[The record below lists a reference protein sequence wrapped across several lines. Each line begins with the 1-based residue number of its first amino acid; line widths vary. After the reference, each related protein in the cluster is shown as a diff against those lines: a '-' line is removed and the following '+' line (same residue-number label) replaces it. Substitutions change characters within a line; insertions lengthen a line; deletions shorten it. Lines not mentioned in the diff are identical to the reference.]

1 MLEYT
6 GAGRSLPRLLFIIL
20 VMHRRLITLARS
32 TPLPLLLTILA
43 GLGAGL
49 LTIFQA
55 WALSSIIND
64 VFLENLWLDDVW
76 PTLQLMLAL
85 IVGRALLAWV
95 GDVAA
100 SAVAV
105 RIKTDLRQRL
115 FDHLVKL
122 GPAYTRGERTGEIA
136 ATTVEGIEAL
146 DAYFSQYLPQLVIS
160 ALVPLSILL
169 FVFPIDLLS
178 GIVLLLTA
186 PLIPFF
192 MILIGKTGE
201 ALTKR
206 QYETLSRLS
215 AHFLDSLQGLTTLKQ
230 FGAGKSHARTIARA
244 SDQFRDTT
252 LGVLRVTFLS
262 AFALELIATIS
273 TAVVAVEVGLRLLYG
288 FMPFQPALFVLILAP
303 ELYVPLRMLGLRFH
317 AGMSGT
323 SAARRIY
330 EILDTPL
337 PPEPETPAV
346 LTSSEPSTITFDNIM
361 FTYPGE
367 TRPALSD
374 VSLTIRAG
382 QRVALVGASGAGKT
396 TLASL
401 LLRFAAPG
409 SGRISVEGV
418 NLADIPAEAWRE
430 HVAWVPQKPYLFHDS
445 IAANIRI
452 ANPNASDE
460 AVREAARAANLH
472 DFIESLPEGYGTVIG
487 EGGARLSGGQAQR
500 LALARAF
507 LKNAPI
513 LILDEPTSSL
523 DPHQEAL
530 LEEAV
535 RRLMSGRTVITI
547 AHRLNTVFN
556 ADQIVVLDS
565 GRVVETGKHA
575 ALLAQNGAY
584 AQMVAAYSQVPIQ
597 PAPAPASE
605 PGGRLGVFA
614 EKFSGATPAF
624 PSGSVGRAGI
634 GRLLGFLDGDWLR
647 VAASVLLGALTVSAS
662 VGLMGASAY
671 LISGA
676 AIFGSIA
683 PLQLSIVGVRFF
695 GIARSVLRYAE
706 RLVSHGVTFRL
717 LARLRLW
724 FYQSIEPLAPARLM
738 QYRTGD
744 LLSRVVADVEAL
756 ENFYVRVVAPPLVA
770 LVVTAWTSLFLGTFH
785 PALGWTLFGFLLALG
800 LAAPLLTQ
808 FSALRPGRTMVARRA
823 DLHTQLVDGVQGLPD
838 LLVFGRASDRRG
850 RIAQTGAGYA
860 RAQRAM
866 SVVTGLGNALGVL
879 LSNLGMWSV
888 LYLSIPLV
896 TDGLL
901 PGVMLASMVLITLA
915 TFEAV
920 MPLPQA
926 AQMLGVTNAAAR
938 RLFEVVD
945 STPEVQDP
953 PVPLPAPSHGLV
965 TFDRV
970 TFRYPALDAPALQ
983 EVSFLLEKGKRLAVV
998 GPSGAGKSTLVN
1010 LLMRFWDS
1018 PNAIRLD
1025 DHPIGAYKAEDVRR
1039 LMAVVSQNAYF
1050 FNATIK
1056 QNLLLARPRATDV
1069 LIEAA
1074 CRQAQIHDFIATL
1087 PQGYETWI
1095 GEQGARLSG
1104 GERQR
1109 LALARALLKDA
1120 PILLLDE
1127 PTANLDPLTEREV
1140 LAVLTRATE
1149 RRTTLLITHRLIGLE
1164 TFDEIL
1170 VLDHG
1175 RVVER
1180 GSHASLLA
1188 ARGLYHHLWQLQNR
1202 ILLAV

>member
-1 MLEYT
+1 
-6 GAGRSLPRLLFIIL
+6 
-20 VMHRRLITLARS
+20 MHRRLFTLARS
-32 TPLPLLLTILA
+32 TPLPLALTILA

-55 WALSSIIND
+55 WTLSSVINA
-64 VFLENLWLDDVW
+64 VFLESRWLDDIW
-76 PTLQLMLAL
+76 PTMQLMLAL
-85 IVGRALLAWV
+85 IIGRALLAWL
-95 GDVAA
+95 GDIAA

-136 ATTVEGIEAL
+136 ATAVEGIEAL
-146 DAYFSQYLPQLVIS
+146 DAYFSQYLPHLVIS

-169 FVFPIDLLS
+169 FVFPVDLLS
-178 GIVLLLTA
+178 GVVLLLTA

-192 MILIGKTGE
+192 MILIGKAGE

-230 FGAGKSHARTIARA
+230 FGAGKSHARSIGRA
-244 SDQFRDTT
+244 SNQFRDTT

-288 FMPFQPALFVLILAP
+288 FIPFQPALFVLILAP
-303 ELYVPLRMLGLRFH
+303 EFYMPLRMLGMRFH

-337 PPEPETPAV
+337 PPEPSNPVSLPVA
-346 LTSSEPSTITFDNIM
+346 EPSTIVM
-361 FTYPGE
+361 QGVGFTYPGE
-367 TRPALSD
+367 TQPALQN
-374 VSLTIRAG
+374 VNLTIRAG
-382 QRVALVGASGAGKT
+382 QRVALVGSSGAGKT

-401 LLRFAAPG
+401 LLRFAVPT
-409 SGRISVEGV
+409 SGRISVEGI

-430 HVAWVPQKPYLFHDS
+430 RIAWVPQKPHLFHDS

-472 DFIESLPEGYGTVIG
+472 DFIQSLPQGYDTLVG

-507 LKNAPI
+507 LKDAPI

-523 DPHQEAL
+523 DPQQEVL
-530 LEEAV
+530 LEDAV

-547 AHRLNTVFN
+547 AHRLNTVFT
-556 ADQIVVLDS
+556 ADQIVVLEA
-565 GRVVETGKHA
+565 GRVAEAGTHA
-575 ALLAQNGAY
+575 ELMDRAGVY
-584 AQMVAAYSQVPIQ
+584 AGMVAAYGGT
-597 PAPAPASE
+597 PAVAPQTLETNLAH
-605 PGGRLGVFA
+605 PGGRIE
-614 EKFSGATPAF
+614 EKAPPEPPSLPNFGAGSPA
-624 PSGSVGRAGI
+624 VW
-634 GRLLGFLDGDWLR
+634 RLLGFLDGAWLQ
-647 VAASVLLGALTVSAS
+647 VGASVLLGALTISAS
-662 VGLMGASAY
+662 VGLMGTSAY

-683 PLQLSIVGVRFF
+683 PLQISIVGVRFF
-695 GIARSVLRYAE
+695 GISRGFFRYLE

-724 FYQSIEPLAPARLM
+724 FYESIEPLAPARLM
-738 QYRTGD
+738 QYRAGD

-756 ENFYVRVVAPPLVA
+756 ENFYVRVVAPPVVA
-770 LVVTAWTSLFLGTFH
+770 VIVTAWTSLLLGAFH
-785 PALGWTLFGFLLALG
+785 PSLGWMLFGALLSLG
-800 LAAPLLTQ
+800 LAAPLLAQ
-808 FSALRPGRTMVARRA
+808 FAALKPGRAMVARRA
-823 DLHTQLVDGVQGLPD
+823 ELHTQLVDGVQGLAD
-838 LLVFGRASDRRG
+838 LLVFGRQSERQA

-866 SVVTGLGNALGVL
+866 SVVTGLNSALGIL
-879 LSNLGMWSV
+879 LTNLGMWGV
-888 LYLSIPLV
+888 LTLSIPLV
-896 TDGLL
+896 TEGVI
-901 PGVMLASMVLITLA
+901 PGVMLASMALIALA
-915 TFEAV
+915 AFEAV
-920 MPLPQA
+920 LPLPQA
-926 AQMLGVTNAAAR
+926 AQMLGVTSAAAR

-945 STPEVQDP
+945 ATPEVHDP
-953 PVPLPAPSHGLV
+953 PVPLPPPVHGLV
-965 TFDRV
+965 KFDNLTFG
-970 TFRYPALDAPALQ
+970 YAAQGAPALK
-983 EVSFLLEKGKRLAVV
+983 EITFTLDKGKRLAVV
-998 GPSGAGKSTLVN
+998 GPSGAGKSTLIN
-1010 LLMRFWDS
+1010 LLMRFWDA
-1018 PNAIRLD
+1018 PTAIRLD
-1025 DHPIGAYKAEDVRR
+1025 GHPIGAYKADDVRR

-1056 QNLLLARPRATDV
+1056 QNLLLARPRATDAE
-1069 LIEAA
+1069 IETA
-1074 CRQAQIHDFIATL
+1074 CRQAQVHDFITSL
-1087 PQGYETWI
+1087 LRGYDTWI

-1109 LALARALLKDA
+1109 LAIARALLKNA

-1127 PTANLDPLTEREV
+1127 PTANLDPITERDV
-1140 LAVLTRATE
+1140 LSVLTQVTE
-1149 RRTTLLITHRLIGLE
+1149 RRTTLLITHRLVGLE
-1164 TFDEIL
+1164 SFDEIL
-1170 VLDHG
+1170 VFDQG
-1175 RVVER
+1175 RIVER
-1180 GSHASLLA
+1180 GRHADLLA
-1188 ARGLYHHLWQLQNR
+1188 AGGLYRRLWDLQNR
-1202 ILLAV
+1202 ILLAE

>member
-1 MLEYT
+1 
-6 GAGRSLPRLLFIIL
+6 
-20 VMHRRLITLARS
+20 MHRRLMKLARS
-32 TPLPLLLTILA
+32 TPLPLLLTILT

-55 WALSSIIND
+55 WTLSSVINA
-64 VFLENLWLDDVW
+64 VFLENRWLDEVW

-85 IVGRALLAWV
+85 IIGRAVLAWV
-95 GDVAA
+95 GDIAA

-136 ATTVEGIEAL
+136 ATAVEGIEAL

-192 MILIGKTGE
+192 MILIGKAGE

-230 FGAGKSHARTIARA
+230 FGASKSHARTIARA

-288 FMPFQPALFVLILAP
+288 FIPFQPALFVLILAP
-303 ELYVPLRMLGLRFH
+303 EFYMPLRMLGMRFH

-337 PPEPETPAV
+337 PPEPEIPAV
-346 LTSSEPSTITFDNIM
+346 LTSSEPSAITFENVS

-367 TRPALSD
+367 TRPALRD
-374 VSLTIRAG
+374 VSLTIKAG

-401 LLRFAAPG
+401 LLRFALPS

-472 DFIESLPEGYGTVIG
+472 DFIESLPEGYDTVVG

-507 LKNAPI
+507 LKNAPL

-523 DPHQEAL
+523 DPQQEVL
-530 LEEAV
+530 LEHAV
-535 RRLMSGRTVITI
+535 SRLMSGRTVVTI
-547 AHRLNTVFN
+547 AHRLNTVFS
-556 ADQIVVLDS
+556 ADQIVVLED
-565 GRVVETGKHA
+565 GQVVEHGTHA
-575 ALLAQNGAY
+575 ELLARQGVY
-584 AQMVAAYSQVPIQ
+584 ARMVAAYNAQ
-597 PAPAPASE
+597 PAAPEAGAAVAQRESAAEEKSPPPASS
-605 PGGRLGVFA
+605 LA
-614 EKFSGATPAF
+614 SSGA
-624 PSGSVGRAGI
+624 GRPVLW
-634 GRLLGFLDGDWLR
+634 RLLGFLDGYWWQ
-647 VAASVLLGALTVSAS
+647 VGASVLLGALTISAS
-662 VGLMGASAY
+662 VGLMGTSAY

-683 PLQLSIVGVRFF
+683 PLQVSIVGVRFF
-695 GIARSVLRYAE
+695 GISRGFFRYLE

-717 LARLRLW
+717 LSRLRLW
-724 FYQSIEPLAPARLM
+724 FYESIEPLAPARLM
-738 QYRTGD
+738 QYRAGD

-756 ENFYVRVVAPPLVA
+756 ENFYVRVVAPPIVA
-770 LVVTAWTSLFLGTFH
+770 LIVAVWTSLFLGAFH
-785 PALGWTLFGFLLALG
+785 PSLGWALFGFLLALG
-800 LAAPLLTQ
+800 LGAPLLTQ
-808 FSALRPGRTMVARRA
+808 FAALRPGRTMVARRA
-823 DLHTQLVDGVQGLPD
+823 DLHTQLVDGVQGLAD
-838 LLVFGRASDRRG
+838 LLVFGRQAERRA
-850 RIAQTGAGYA
+850 RIEQTGAGYA
-860 RAQRAM
+860 RAQRAI
-866 SVVTGLGNALGVL
+866 SVVTGLSNALGVL

-888 LYLSIPLV
+888 LILSIPLV
-896 TDGLL
+896 TEGVL
-901 PGVMLASMVLITLA
+901 PGVMLASMALITLA

-926 AQMLGVTNAAAR
+926 AQMLGVTSAAAR
-938 RLFEVVD
+938 RLFQVVD
-945 STPEVQDP
+945 AAPEVQDP
-953 PVPLPAPSHGLV
+953 PV
-965 TFDRV
+965 
-970 TFRYPALDAPALQ
+970 
-983 EVSFLLEKGKRLAVV
+983 
-998 GPSGAGKSTLVN
+998 
-1010 LLMRFWDS
+1010 
-1018 PNAIRLD
+1018 
-1025 DHPIGAYKAEDVRR
+1025 
-1039 LMAVVSQNAYF
+1039 
-1050 FNATIK
+1050 
-1056 QNLLLARPRATDV
+1056 
-1069 LIEAA
+1069 
-1074 CRQAQIHDFIATL
+1074 
-1087 PQGYETWI
+1087 
-1095 GEQGARLSG
+1095 
-1104 GERQR
+1104 
-1109 LALARALLKDA
+1109 
-1120 PILLLDE
+1120 
-1127 PTANLDPLTEREV
+1127 
-1140 LAVLTRATE
+1140 
-1149 RRTTLLITHRLIGLE
+1149 
-1164 TFDEIL
+1164 
-1170 VLDHG
+1170 
-1175 RVVER
+1175 
-1180 GSHASLLA
+1180 
-1188 ARGLYHHLWQLQNR
+1188 
-1202 ILLAV
+1202 

>member
-1 MLEYT
+1 
-6 GAGRSLPRLLFIIL
+6 
-20 VMHRRLITLARS
+20 MHRRLITLARS
-32 TPLPLLLTILA
+32 TPLPLALTILA

-49 LTIFQA
+49 LIIFQA
-55 WALSSIIND
+55 WALSSVINA
-64 VFLENLWLDDVW
+64 VFLENRWLDEVW

-85 IVGRALLAWV
+85 IAGRTLLAWL

-100 SAVAV
+100 SAVAI

-115 FDHLVKL
+115 FDHLLKL
-122 GPAYTRGERTGEIA
+122 GPAYTRGERTGEVA
-136 ATTVEGIEAL
+136 AAAVEGIEAL
-146 DAYFSQYLPQLVIS
+146 DAYFSQYLPQLVLS

-192 MILIGKTGE
+192 MILIGKAAE
-201 ALTKR
+201 ALTRR

-215 AHFLDSLQGLTTLKQ
+215 AHFLDSLQGLTTLKH
-230 FGAGKSHARTIARA
+230 FSASKSHARTINRA

-262 AFALELIATIS
+262 AFVLELLATIS
-273 TAVVAVEVGLRLLYG
+273 TAIVALEVGLRLLYG
-288 FMPFQPALFVLILAP
+288 FMPFQLALFVLILAP
-303 ELYVPLRMLGLRFH
+303 EFYVPLRMLGLRFH
-317 AGMSGT
+317 AGMAGT

-337 PPEPETPAV
+337 PPEPEKP
-346 LTSSEPSTITFDNIM
+346 LTHTAAEPSNITFENVT
-361 FTYPGE
+361 FTYPGQSQ
-367 TRPALSD
+367 PALQNIA
-374 VSLTIRAG
+374 LTIRAG
-382 QRVALVGASGAGKT
+382 QHVALVGASGAGKS

-401 LLRFAAPG
+401 LLRFASPTG
-409 SGRISVEGV
+409 GRICVEGTD
-418 NLADIPAEAWRE
+418 LAALSAEAWRGR
-430 HVAWVPQKPYLFHDS
+430 VAWVPQKPHLFHDS

-452 ANPNASDE
+452 ANPAASE
-460 AVREAARAANLH
+460 MAVREAAQSANLH
-472 DFIESLPEGYGTVIG
+472 QFIESLPDGYDTIIG

-523 DPHQEAL
+523 DPHQETL
-530 LEEAV
+530 LEDAV

-547 AHRLNTVFN
+547 AHRLNTVFS
-556 ADQIVVLDS
+556 ADQIVVLES
-565 GRVVETGKHA
+565 GRVAETGTHA
-575 ALLAQNGAY
+575 SLLTQNGAY
-584 AQMVAAYSQVPIQ
+584 ARMVAAYSQQALPLE
-597 PAPAPASE
+597 PAPKTETIRAANAPA
-605 PGGRLGVFA
+605 
-614 EKFSGATPAF
+614 EKAPAVAA
-624 PSGSVGRAGI
+624 PPVSNHAGRASI
-634 GRLLGFLDGDWLR
+634 GRLLGFLEGAWWQ
-647 VAASVLLGALTVSAS
+647 VGASVLLGALTVSAS
-662 VGLMGASAY
+662 VGLMGTSAY

-683 PLQLSIVGVRFF
+683 PLQISIVGVRFF
-695 GIARSVLRYAE
+695 GIARGVSRYAE

-724 FYQSIEPLAPARLM
+724 FYESIEPLAPARLM
-738 QYRTGD
+738 HYRAGD

-770 LVVTAWTSLFLGTFH
+770 VIVTAWTSLLLGFFH
-785 PALGWTLFGFLLALG
+785 PSLGWALFGFLLALG

-808 FSALRPGRTMVARRA
+808 FAALRPGRAMVARRA
-823 DLHTQLVDGVQGLPD
+823 DLHTQLVDGVQGLAD
-838 LLVFGRASDRRG
+838 LLVFGREADRRA

-866 SVVTGLGNALGVL
+866 SVVSGLSNALGVL

-896 TDGLL
+896 TGGILPGLL
-901 PGVMLASMVLITLA
+901 LASMVLISLA
-915 TFEAV
+915 AFEAV

-945 STPEVQDP
+945 AAPEVQDP
-953 PVPLPAPSHGLV
+953 PVPLPAPAHGLI
-965 TFDRV
+965 TFDHV
-970 TFRYPALDAPALQ
+970 SFRYAAPDAPALQ
-983 EVSFLLEKGKRLAVV
+983 DISFQLDKGKRLAVV
-998 GPSGAGKSTLVN
+998 GPSGAGKSTLLH

-1018 PNAIRLD
+1018 PNDIRLD
-1025 DHPIGAYKAEDVRR
+1025 GHPIGAYKADDVRR

-1050 FNATIK
+1050 FNATLK
-1056 QNLLLARPRATDV
+1056 QNLLLARPRATEAE
-1069 LIEAA
+1069 IEAA
-1074 CRQAQIHDFIATL
+1074 CRQAQIHDFIAAL
-1087 PQGYETWI
+1087 PHGYDTWI

-1109 LALARALLKDA
+1109 LAIARALLKNA

-1140 LAVLTRATE
+1140 LSVLTQVTE
-1149 RRTTLLITHRLIGLE
+1149 QRTTLLITHRLIGLE
-1164 TFDEIL
+1164 DFDEIL

-1175 RVVER
+1175 RIVER

-1202 ILLAV
+1202 ILLAA